1 MQEYINQL
9 ARVYNTLFNINT
21 KGEDT
26 LLLADCLRAFQAILG
41 QMSQEVQQQSIEQ
54 VKEEE

>member
-26 LLLADCLRAFQAILG
+26 LLLADCLRALQAILS
-41 QMSQEVQQQSIEQ
+41 QMSQ
-54 VKEEE
+54 

>member
-26 LLLADCLRAFQAILG
+26 LLLADCLRAFQAILS

-54 VKEEE
+54 AKEEE

>member
-54 VKEEE
+54 ATEEE

>member
-9 ARVYNTLFNINT
+9 VRVYNTLFNINT